1 MEISVGTN
9 FWDFLCKSEQR
20 RKETEFRKWLYNFL
34 VVIFKLAKKCST
46 TDNLES
52 DGYFEWVGMQGFVV
66 GFF

>member
-9 FWDFLCKSEQR
+9 FWDFLCKSLNNEG
-20 RKETEFRKWLYNFL
+20 KKLNLENGYTIFL

-52 DGYFEWVGMQGFVV
+52 DGYFQ
-66 GFF
+66 

>member
-52 DGYFEWVGMQGFVV
+52 DGYFQ
-66 GFF
+66 